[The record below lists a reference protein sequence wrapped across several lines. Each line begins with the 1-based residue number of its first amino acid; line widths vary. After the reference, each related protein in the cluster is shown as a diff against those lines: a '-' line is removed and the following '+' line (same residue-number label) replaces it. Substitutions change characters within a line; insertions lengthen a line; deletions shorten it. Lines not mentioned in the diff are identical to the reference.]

1 MSIALA
7 TKGRLWPS
15 GGTRVIREQFVDIE
29 VTITDPLEIE
39 LEMQPVTEIEVEV
52 SSDSMTVEIELIDSV
67 TGATIDADDVSG
79 STEGCY

>member
-29 VTITDPLEIE
+29 VTITDPLEITME
-39 LEMQPVTEIEVEV
+39 LQPVTTIEIELSE
-52 SSDSMTVEIELIDSV
+52 SSVAVEIELIDSV
-67 TGATIDADDVSG
+67 TGAVIDTPDISG
-79 STEGCY
+79 STEGCF